1 MAPEVWNFHLKHGV
15 SSDIKELKEV
25 ENNVLTIQKV
35 ISRKKFETAV
45 IMFLCLVTLT
55 FSLKTLYKKTLD
67 SNKLFSLV

>member
-45 IMFLCLVTLT
+45 IMFLCLVT
-55 FSLKTLYKKTLD
+55 
-67 SNKLFSLV
+67 